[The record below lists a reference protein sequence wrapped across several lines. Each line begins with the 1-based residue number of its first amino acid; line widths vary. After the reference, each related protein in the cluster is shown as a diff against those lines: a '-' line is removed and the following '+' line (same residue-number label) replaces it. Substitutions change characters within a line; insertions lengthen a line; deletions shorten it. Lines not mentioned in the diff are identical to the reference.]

1 MQPLFLQ
8 KIEILL
14 QKFDKSITHQRTAIS
29 NTSAIS
35 NQQLQQ
41 KMSTTKL
48 FDLPYDIIL
57 SIGSYLDIADTV
69 SFYLYSRLERDQ
81 ALSDKKAGGDIV
93 LRTESAEK
101 VSEAYHGWKRSRGF
115 AGTNATIGD
124 WLAADYKTPWL
135 QPYLEPN
142 RLLLQKAECLFEATT
157 KLLSIMPAV
166 QELGAFEPADTLNGI
181 SKIDPYTLELFPRDI
196 LLEKIFHKNLTFS
209 VYERIVTDYQSPL
222 IVAGEKQYNK
232 KQYKR
237 YCNIQQNAYLMD
249 HVRQH
254 IILLV
259 KRNPKKYL
267 HQFYLM
273 LINDRTLPG
282 YFDLDLFKR
291 VCADT
296 CMPLTCLLKQLVN
309 LVNYLNAYIAEYNKR
324 RKHEIKETLT
334 KKINTIKKIV
344 KVMFDEILFDKD
356 VVEIYNMLQMEHG
369 LTAFKANYVIGVA
382 SRDDDFALGITPI
395 TSF

>member
-1 MQPLFLQ
+1 M
-8 KIEILL
+8 
-14 QKFDKSITHQRTAIS
+14 A
-29 NTSAIS
+29 A
-35 NQQLQQ
+35 
-41 KMSTTKL
+41 TTL

-81 ALSDKKAGGDIV
+81 ALSDKKAVGDIV

-101 VSEAYHGWKRSRGF
+101 VAEAYHAWQRFSG
-115 AGTNATIGD
+115 ANATIGD

-135 QPYLEPN
+135 QPYLAPSRLLVQKTACLFEAST
-142 RLLLQKAECLFEATT
+142 LLLQK
-157 KLLSIMPAV
+157 MPTV
-166 QELGAFEPADTLNGI
+166 QELGAFEPSDTLNSL

-209 VYERIVTDYQSPL
+209 AYERIVTDYQSPL

-237 YCNIQQNAYLMD
+237 YGLIQQNAYLMD

-254 IILLV
+254 IILLA

-273 LINDRTLPG
+273 LINDRILPG
-282 YFDLDLFKR
+282 YFDLDLFKKI
-291 VCADT
+291 CGDP
-296 CMPLTCLLKQLVN
+296 CMPLSCLLKQLVN
-309 LVNYLNAYIAEYNKR
+309 ITHYLNAYITERTRR
-324 RKHEIKETLT
+324 RKLAIKEALT
-334 KKINTIKKIV
+334 KKINIITKVV
-344 KVMFDEILFDKD
+344 KVVFDEILFDKD
-356 VVEIYNMLQMEHG
+356 IEEVYNLLHQDLGLSVFNAEQVIDLAVAASAAVETG
-369 LTAFKANYVIGVA
+369 G
-382 SRDDDFALGITPI
+382 AL
-395 TSF
+395 